1 MYRPM
6 LWIPVF
12 AYSVPVAT
20 GVLSQNFKFHE
31 GAFPILP
38 LNETLVR
45 TQLIWVS
52 IFEKKHF
59 VIY

>member
-1 MYRPM
+1 M

-31 GAFPILP
+31 GAFPTLP

-52 IFEKKHF
+52 LFEKEHF